1 MIWLPLLMSMGCSE
15 HQALSLATSSLQIL
29 FNFMRLHLWKLRCND
44 TDQAEHIHGITN
56 RMKRSGIHSLGATN
70 PVEDTQVTANNSA
83 RSSLRSSSVTM
94 EEWFIWGN
102 YVCHYGGTHLD
113 FYSTH
118 DMSP

>member
-1 MIWLPLLMSMGCSE
+1 MEYNGIFGRDTWTGHVRDNVQDMSRT
-15 HQALSLATSSLQIL
+15 LKFSLDIVLYQ
-29 FNFMRLHLWKLRCND
+29 HC
-44 TDQAEHIHGITN
+44 IHGITN
-56 RMKRSGIHSLGATN
+56 RMKRSGIQSLGATI
-70 PVEDTQVTANNSA
+70 PVEDTQVAANNSA